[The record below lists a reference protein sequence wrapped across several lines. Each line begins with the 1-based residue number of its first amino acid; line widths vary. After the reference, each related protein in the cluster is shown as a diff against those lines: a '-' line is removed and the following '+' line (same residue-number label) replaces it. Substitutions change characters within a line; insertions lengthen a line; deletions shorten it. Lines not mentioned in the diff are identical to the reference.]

1 MAANFWSVLGMS
13 VVAALA
19 GNSQTTKIAADIV
32 MAIVFLSGFGLLGF
46 GKKKKNV
53 VKKDSGVA
61 SAEKADL
68 KEKTENRTDS
78 VDEPFIADFSG
89 SGQNKEIEPGV
100 ANGEVTAE
108 AVAEV
113 LEKSVEELEEAAKND
128 QPENTVDVAEQEDTK

>member
-1 MAANFWSVLGMS
+1 M
-13 VVAALA
+13 
-19 GNSQTTKIAADIV
+19 
-32 MAIVFLSGFGLLGF
+32 F

-53 VKKDSGVA
+53 VKKDSGVT

-78 VDEPFIADFSG
+78 VGKPFIADFSG

-128 QPENTVDVAEQEDTK
+128 QPETTADVAEQEDTK